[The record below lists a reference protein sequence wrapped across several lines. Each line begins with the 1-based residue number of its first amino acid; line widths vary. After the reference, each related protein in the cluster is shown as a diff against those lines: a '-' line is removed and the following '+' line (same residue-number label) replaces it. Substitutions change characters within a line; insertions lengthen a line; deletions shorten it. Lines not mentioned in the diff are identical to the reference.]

1 MTDVPWWGVPLV
13 SGAFA
18 FVGVL
23 LAQGVGLYSE
33 RRKTKREDERRWHA
47 ERRVVY
53 AAFTRGLRIS
63 LDSLINRFENKDGD
77 KGTLDYLNSPADP
90 PDLKSQIDEVELLA
104 TKEVAD
110 AASSALRVIVAMQAR
125 LLSLN
130 ESQFNSALE
139 SAERRRNEFVKVARI
154 ELGIA
159 RPVKRFQVSADS
171 IFGIMGGVFKEM
183 WRTLTVVLVGSRNS
197 RATDINFDSSI
208 HAANEER
215 EGEKT

>member
-1 MTDVPWWGVPLV
+1 M
-13 SGAFA
+13 
-18 FVGVL
+18 L

-77 KGTLDYLNSPADP
+77 KGTLDYLNSPTDP

-130 ESQFNSALE
+130 ESQFNSAFG
-139 SAERRRNEFVKVARI
+139 FVGFHMSV
-154 ELGIA
+154 
-159 RPVKRFQVSADS
+159 
-171 IFGIMGGVFKEM
+171 
-183 WRTLTVVLVGSRNS
+183 
-197 RATDINFDSSI
+197 
-208 HAANEER
+208 
-215 EGEKT
+215 EKKHV